1 MVSAV
6 AAAAIVRT
14 LMPADDRL
22 RRLALT
28 SCCPEIAERAVGS
41 IAAGIWRARP
51 GVDAD
56 DMLTHEHRIAAF
68 IVEMSGSRTDQ
79 SKESLQLSGPD
90 QKILRHDTHALLL
103 CPRLSP
109 PGCEALP

>member
-1 MVSAV
+1 MVSTV

-22 RRLALT
+22 RRLALI

-41 IAAGIWRARP
+41 IAAGICRARP

-68 IVEMSGSRTDQ
+68 IVQVSDSGSNRNDA
-79 SKESLQLSGPD
+79 SVSSEW
-90 QKILRHDTHALLL
+90 
-103 CPRLSP
+103 PRP
-109 PGCEALP
+109 EDPTP

>member
-22 RRLALT
+22 CRLALI

-41 IAAGIWRARP
+41 IAAGIWRVEP
-51 GVDAD
+51 GVDPRTTPP

-68 IVEMSGSRTDQ
+68 IVEVSGSRIDRSDASVST
-79 SKESLQLSGPD
+79 EW
-90 QKILRHDTHALLL
+90 
-103 CPRLSP
+103 PRLEDP
-109 PGCEALP
+109 TP